1 MRMGGDMIMRAASH
15 WLRCCGRAY
24 FMCAGRFSGGQAIL
38 GRARPMEKIEVL
50 ARERAFFF
58 GVSSGMGPQ
67 LRDDGL
73 ELRDAGGQ
81 ILARP
86 RRLSRRV
93 DLVEDIA
100 MGLSLIHI

>member
-1 MRMGGDMIMRAASH
+1 
-15 WLRCCGRAY
+15 
-24 FMCAGRFSGGQAIL
+24 MCAGRFSGGQAIL

-86 RRLSRRV
+86 RASAAALISSRISRWV
-93 DLVEDIA
+93 V
-100 MGLSLIHI
+100 